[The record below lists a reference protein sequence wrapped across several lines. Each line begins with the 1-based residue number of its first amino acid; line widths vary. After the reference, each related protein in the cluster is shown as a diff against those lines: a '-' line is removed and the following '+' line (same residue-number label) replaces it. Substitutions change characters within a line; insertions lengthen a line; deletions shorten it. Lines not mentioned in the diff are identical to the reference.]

1 MDFRCTTRPRRRPLA
16 SLGRTIETTTW
27 CEMTQ
32 AAGIKAEVA
41 NPFRPGN
48 GVAPPYLAGRDRLL
62 VEFEAFVDEQPLH
75 PNWTLTGLRGTGK
88 TVLVNEFAAR
98 AERAGWLTLERE
110 LSERHRDDNRLADAI
125 DEDVDALIRRID
137 LVSGIGQRI
146 EQSWRYLR
154 PRRVSIGDVAVE
166 PSYESQKTSP
176 QDRMKAAFA
185 ELDASLSEREAEGA
199 ILFYDEA
206 HLLADDR
213 SRERFPLSG
222 LLSALGAVQR
232 VEPRVRIVL
241 CGLPTLSLNLKRA
254 RTYAERMFRHL
265 VVANLERGDA
275 WDAIQRPLS
284 HTSRDIATSVVGE
297 IVEQT
302 AGYPYFLQFFGA
314 YLCRSVSTSSVSMAD
329 YTAVEPALLHE
340 LDLAFF
346 DDRFEGASPTEQLVL
361 DAMARQGG
369 RCRLAELRRRLPD
382 LAGQDVLLRRLTDRG
397 LVYRA
402 TRGTYDFALPLFRD
416 YLRRR
421 PSHLTE
427 RTRPVSSV
435 GPGMTVPDDGDP

>member
-1 MDFRCTTRPRRRPLA
+1 MA
-16 SLGRTIETTTW
+16 Q
-27 CEMTQ
+27 TQ
-32 AAGIKAEVA
+32 PQAIA

-48 GVAPPYLAGRDRLL
+48 GVAPPFLAGRDRLL
-62 VEFEAFVDEQPLH
+62 TEFEVFVDERPLH

-110 LSERHRDDNRLADAI
+110 LSERHRDDERFADAI
-125 DEDVDALIRRID
+125 DEDVDALIRRVD
-137 LVSGIGQRI
+137 LLSGIGQKL
-146 EQSWRYLR
+146 EQGWRYLR
-154 PRRVSIGDVAVE
+154 PRRVSFGDVGVE
-166 PSYESQKTSP
+166 PSYASGNDSP
-176 QDRMKAAFA
+176 QDRMRSAFG
-185 ELDASLSEREAEGA
+185 ELDATLTEQRAKGA

-213 SRERFPLSG
+213 ARERYPLSG
-222 LLSALGAVQR
+222 LLAAVGAAQR
-232 VEPRVRIVL
+232 VEPRVRVVL

-284 HTSRDIATSVVGE
+284 PTSREIATSVVGD

-302 AGYPYFLQFFGA
+302 AGYPYFLQFFAA
-314 YLCRSVSTSSVSMAD
+314 YVCRSISRPSVSMAD
-329 YTAVEPALLHE
+329 YRTLEPALLHE

-346 DDRFEGASPTEQLVL
+346 DDRFEGATPTEQLIL
-361 DAMARQGG
+361 EAMG
-369 RCRLAELRRRLPD
+369 RNAGQVRLADLRRRLPD
-382 LAGQDVLLRRLTDRG
+382 LAGHDVLVRRLTDRG

-421 PSHLTE
+421 SSNATE
-427 RTRPVSSV
+427 RTRSVRFVGTASEPEASSS
-435 GPGMTVPDDGDP
+435 